1 MKLGISVQNGK
12 KKHNYFCESEKQQP
26 FVWTDYAIII
36 VNLLFDLEQA
46 MSS

>member
-12 KKHNYFCESEKQQP
+12 KPTNITSVNQKNNNHLSELI
-26 FVWTDYAIII
+26 TLII

-46 MSS
+46 MS

>member
-26 FVWTDYAIII
+26 FVWTDYT
-36 VNLLFDLEQA
+36 NYCQSLFWFGTV
-46 MSS
+46 S

>member
-12 KKHNYFCESEKQQP
+12 KNTITSVNQKNNNHLSEL
-26 FVWTDYAIII
+26 IMLII